1 MVKKPTCE
9 ELEQRVK
16 ELEKKSI
23 ERKRAEE
30 ALRESQD
37 RYKEL
42 WDNAPVAY
50 HMLDSEGIITQ
61 VNQTERKMLGY
72 TEDEMVG
79 RPIFTFILA
88 EQRKEA
94 EKRFRLKLEGKRI
107 PKQDN
112 RIYLKKNGSKIHVSI
127 DDVLEYDNDGNVVG
141 VRSTMVDI
149 SDQQRAAEALKE
161 SSERIKLFAY
171 SVSHDLKSPAV
182 AVYGLTRLLH
192 EHYGDSLDERAKNYC
207 EQIMTSV
214 EQIGALVENINVY
227 ISSKEVPLSIEKVR
241 LREVLDMI
249 KDEFSAQLSIRQ
261 IRWSQPESFAEIR
274 ADRLSIVR
282 VLRNLV
288 DNALKYGGDDLS
300 EIRIEHKAS
309 DEFDTLSVSNDGV
322 LIRRSDSEDIF
333 GPFQRHK
340 TSRGVQGSG
349 LGLAIVKEIAEQHEG
364 RVWVGSDSKKWSTFN
379 VSISRHL

>member
-42 WDNAPVAY
+42 WDHAPVAY

-364 RVWVGSDSKKWSTFN
+364 RVWVGSDSKKWSTFY

>member
-42 WDNAPVAY
+42 WDHAPVAY

-364 RVWVGSDSKKWSTFN
+364 RV
-379 VSISRHL
+379 

>member
-9 ELEQRVK
+9 ELEQRVR
-16 ELEKKSI
+16 ELEKECI

-182 AVYGLTRLLH
+182 AVCGLTRLLH
-192 EHYGDSLDERAKNYC
+192 EHYGHSLDERAKNYC

-364 RVWVGSDSKKWSTFN
+364 RVWVGSDSKKWSTFY

>member
-364 RVWVGSDSKKWSTFN
+364 RVWVGSDSKKWSTFY